1 MALRNGNRIRRW
13 LKLQYVRV
21 VRLQDSPEKIAAGL
35 ALGVALGI
43 LPSFGLGI
51 IIALFTAGIFRVNKA
66 SAVIGTLIMNPWTA
80 TFFWALSYLAGSLI
94 LGQDLRETIEL
105 IKTLKGHTDLWKS
118 LVGSRL
124 LLPYIIGNMLVTVAA
139 SAMFYV
145 GGLYTVR
152 EYRKLKK
159 HRLER
164 KAVKLRGRD
173 TSL

>member
-1 MALRNGNRIRRW
+1 MALKNGNRVRRW
-13 LKLQYVRV
+13 LKLQYIKV
-21 VRLQDSPEKIAAGL
+21 VRLQDSPEKIAGGL

-51 IIALFTAGIFRVNKA
+51 IIALFTAGLFRVNKA
-66 SAVIGTLIMNPWTA
+66 SAVIGTLVMNPWTA

-94 LGQDLRETIEL
+94 LGQDLRETIAI
-105 IKTLKGHTDLWKS
+105 IKTLKGHSDLWRS

-124 LLPYIIGNMLVTVAA
+124 LLPYIIGNILVTAA
-139 SAMFYV
+139 SSAVFYV

-159 HRLER
+159 HRLDK
-164 KAVKLRGRD
+164 KAEELRNRD
-173 TSL
+173 TSR